1 MMIQKLTLD
10 FLKQLSEN
18 NYREW
23 FHEHKAEYEV
33 AKQNV
38 LDTTAAMLVEI
49 NKFDKSI
56 ALADPKKCIFRIA
69 RDTRFATNKS
79 PYKTNFGVIM
89 NAAGSTR
96 SELPGYYMHI
106 EPGNCFVSC
115 GIYMPSPQVLKTIR
129 AAIEDDWSAFSAI
142 INKKAFKESF
152 GTLCRDENVLSR
164 VPQGFDK
171 DSPASE
177 FLKLKHFYVHRP
189 ITNKEVCSRDYIETA
204 AHYYKLMQPLN
215 NFLHDAVLMAK

>member
-1 MMIQKLTLD
+1 MIQKSTFD

-23 FHEHKAEYEV
+23 FHEHRPEYEA

-38 LDTTAAMLVEI
+38 LEVTAALLAEI

-56 ALADPKKCIFRIA
+56 GFPDPKKCLFRIA
-69 RDTRFATNKS
+69 RDTRFANDKS

-115 GIYMPSPQVLKTIR
+115 GVYMASPQVVKAIR
-129 AAIEDDWSAFSAI
+129 AAIEDEWSAFSAI
-142 INKKAFKESF
+142 VNKKAFKDAF
-152 GTLCRDENVLSR
+152 DTLARDEDVLSR

-171 DSPASE
+171 DSPAAE
-177 FLKLKHFYVHRP
+177 FLKLKHFYVFRP
-189 ITNKEVCSRDYIETA
+189 VTNKEACSKDYIQTA

-215 NFLHDAVLMAK
+215 TFLLKAIKAAEE

>member
-1 MMIQKLTLD
+1 MIQKSTFD
-10 FLKQLSEN
+10 FLKQLAEN

-23 FHEHKAEYEV
+23 FHEHKAEYEA

-38 LDTTAAMLVEI
+38 LDLTAAMLVEI

-56 ALADPKKCIFRIA
+56 VLADPKKCLFRIA
-69 RDTRFATNKS
+69 RDTRFSNDKS

-115 GIYMPSPQVLKTIR
+115 GLYMPPPPMLKAVRT
-129 AAIEDDWSAFSAI
+129 AIEEEWSAFSAI
-142 INKKAFKESF
+142 INKKAFKEAF
-152 GTLCRDENVLSR
+152 GTLFRDEDALSR

-171 DSPASE
+171 DSPAVE
-177 FLKLKHFYVHRP
+177 LLKLKHFYVLRSL
-189 ITNKEVCSRDYIETA
+189 TNKEVCSKDYVKTA

-215 NFLHDAVLMAK
+215 NFLHGVVKG